1 MLLAHKIEL
10 RPRQAQAEYLSRA
23 CGSRRHCYNQLLA
36 HFGQDGVKWS
46 KAAAYQH
53 YITVLRPQF
62 LWYGEV
68 SSRVTRNAIDDLDRA
83 FKHFFRRVKTGQK
96 QGKGYG
102 FPKFKKKGIND
113 GFALRERPKFD
124 VEGRSLRIEKLATPI
139 QMRQKLRFTGATRA
153 VTISQRAGKFYA
165 SVLVETED
173 YNPHAPKPGAVGV
186 DFGVHLLAVMSDGTT
201 IPANQKLKANLR
213 RLAHRQRRL
222 SRKRQGSRRRAKA
235 KLSVARLHKRIAD
248 QRQAVLHE
256 LSDKLTRT
264 HQVVCIEDLNVRG
277 MLKNRRLARAIS
289 DAGFGELRRMIE
301 YKAELRGG
309 RVVVIGRFE
318 PTSKTCSECGQIHD
332 MPLAKREMRCDCGNV
347 ADRDLNAAR
356 NILARGLDTLAPDL
370 KRTQEAGKTGSP
382 ARPLTA

>member
-10 RPRQAQAEYLSRA
+10 RPAQAQAEYLSRA

-83 FKHFFRRVKTGQK
+83 FKHFFRRVKTGHK

-186 DFGVHLLAVMSDGTT
+186 DFGVHSLAVMSDGTT

-222 SRKRQGSRRRAKA
+222 SRKRQGSNRRAKA

>member
-186 DFGVHLLAVMSDGTT
+186 DFGVHSLAVMSDGTT

-222 SRKRQGSRRRAKA
+222 SRKRQGSNRRAKA